1 MSSVTISG
9 FPPSQNS
16 QEPVS
21 VVDLTGI
28 SKSHLPQKQTTI
40 DNFFKKSSATASSA
54 QSEFQWQPTFSDYGE
69 DMSVDFDHSYLGFL
83 NDCGVPRSHVMNQ
96 GRDDRDLEHELESS
110 RDAMQKFS
118 FFQ

>member
-1 MSSVTISG
+1 MITLRWFLQIQ
-9 FPPSQNS
+9 P
-16 QEPVS
+16 
-21 VVDLTGI
+21 
-28 SKSHLPQKQTTI
+28 
-40 DNFFKKSSATASSA
+40 
-54 QSEFQWQPTFSDYGE
+54 EFQWQPTFSDYGE
-69 DMSVDFDHSYLGFL
+69 DMSVDFAQSSDHSYLGYL